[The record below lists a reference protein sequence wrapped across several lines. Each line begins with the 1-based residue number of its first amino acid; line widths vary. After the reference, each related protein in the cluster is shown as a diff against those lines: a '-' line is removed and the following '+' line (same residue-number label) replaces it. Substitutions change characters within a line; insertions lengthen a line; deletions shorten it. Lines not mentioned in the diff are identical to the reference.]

1 MDGIPEWA
9 EYFLGVNIQNFS
21 SASNRF
27 FSVSTEK
34 VAPSAGFT
42 GKSGIFWLPPR
53 HNKQRDPPKRSYLRY
68 FYHN

>member
-1 MDGIPEWA
+1 VGGILFRGKDTE
-9 EYFLGVNIQNFS
+9 FQFCLKQS
-21 SASNRF
+21 F
-27 FSVSTEK
+27 FTVSTEK